1 MDVVISTVFG
11 HGRDLD
17 VLQMCARAFVVFFI
31 ALGLVRLGGMRAFGH
46 KTAFDAIIVIALGA
60 VLSRAI
66 TGVSPFWPTIG
77 ASTVLV
83 AIHRVLGVVGVRFP
97 RIDRV
102 IKGSQLA
109 LFRDG
114 VFHHRAMLRS
124 GISRRDI
131 EAAARQQGFASLDEV
146 TEVYKEADGKL
157 SVISYSPRS
166 RRSQPGRHADPLA

>member
-1 MDVVISTVFG
+1 MIETLFG

-66 TGVSPFWPTIG
+66 VGVSPFWPTVG
-77 ASTVLV
+77 ASAVLV
-83 AIHRVLGVVGVRFP
+83 IIHRVLGMIGVQFS
-97 RIDRV
+97 RIGRV
-102 IKGSQLA
+102 IKGSELA
-109 LFRDG
+109 LFKGG
-114 VFHHRAMLRS
+114 VFHHRAMVRA
-124 GISRRDI
+124 GISRSDI
-131 EAAARQQGFASLDEV
+131 EAAARQHGFASLDDV
-146 TEVYKEADGKL
+146 AEVYKEADGKL
-157 SVISYSPRS
+157 SVISYSPTA